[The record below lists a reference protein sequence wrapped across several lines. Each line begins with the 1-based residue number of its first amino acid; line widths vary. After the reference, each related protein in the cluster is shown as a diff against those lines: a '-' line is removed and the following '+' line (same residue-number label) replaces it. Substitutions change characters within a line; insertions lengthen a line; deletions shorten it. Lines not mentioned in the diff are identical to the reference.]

1 MKQALWCFFSPDRTR
16 GLQEISQGR
25 STTAH
30 SYCRAGMQIFV
41 WFCRMYALGT
51 CDPIW
56 RKWVTQFDFGGCYS
70 YPVRRRVGKK
80 NKTKHK
86 KRRIQEKKQKGVGG
100 RWAGSEWNAHDQG
113 SSPVL
118 SFAGKVQRKLWY
130 PWGCEWWSTRSLN
143 TSFSILS
150 FSNTSGNMKT
160 LNINS
165 ICVHRQLWCVSMYVL
180 VNVFICTEL

>member
-70 YPVRRRVGKK
+70 YPVRKRVEKKKK
-80 NKTKHK
+80 NKT
-86 KRRIQEKKQKGVGG
+86 QEEKNPRKETEGG
-100 RWAGSEWNAHDQG
+100 RRQMSRQWMECPWPGILTHSVLCWHSAEKIVI
-113 SSPVL
+113 PVRMRVMEHQIPEYI
-118 SFAGKVQRKLWY
+118 F
-130 PWGCEWWSTRSLN
+130 
-143 TSFSILS
+143 
-150 FSNTSGNMKT
+150 
-160 LNINS
+160 
-165 ICVHRQLWCVSMYVL
+165 
-180 VNVFICTEL
+180 